1 MGNRKQQ
8 ILDRIRMRQEILDRI
23 NRSSLR
29 GLVPHDFQID
39 SDTGELEGY
48 ISFTPTPAFWERWEV
63 AKGTPTMAGVR
74 VMARTRFRRPRKNSE
89 WAAQVSM
96 ACLDEK

>member
-29 GLVPHDFQID
+29 GLVPHDFEID
-39 SDTGELEGY
+39 SDTGEFRGIHQFHTDTGVLGTMG
-48 ISFTPTPAFWERWEV
+48 SCERYPHDGRCQSHGKNEV
-63 AKGTPTMAGVR
+63 QTTSQEFRMGSAGRDGV
-74 VMARTRFRRPRKNSE
+74 P
-89 WAAQVSM
+89 
-96 ACLDEK
+96 

>member
-1 MGNRKQQ
+1 MKKQ

-29 GLVPHDFQID
+29 GLVPHDFEID
-39 SDTGELEGY
+39 SDTGEFDGY
-48 ISFTPTPAFWERWEV
+48 ISFTPTPAFWERWRV
-63 AKGTPTMAGVR
+63 AKGTPSMAGVR
-74 VMARTRFRRPRKNSE
+74 VMARTMWFDKPRNNSE

-96 ACLDEK
+96 ACLDEI

>member
-29 GLVPHDFQID
+29 GLVPHDFEID
-39 SDTGELEGY
+39 SDTGEFKGY

-89 WAAQVSM
+89 WAAQVAM